1 MKRAVGE
8 TADEVWC
15 PVCENVGW
23 SPIDG
28 DYTCPLCHTV
38 VRMTLTDGIV
48 GYQETQPRA
57 AWRHLVDPD
66 PTPAVNRRPV
76 GATVNQRVVARECLI
91 ALAVF
96 VGSLFV
102 VIPVAA
108 LLMEPSQSVTEFVG
122 NASGF
127 TATLWRVNS
136 SMSRDCGR
144 FFLSRMS
151 LFRSVDRWCGPSR
164 DCAGKVGQ
172 PDAPPTSEV

>member
-127 TATLWRVNS
+127 YSDFVAGELFDEPRLWA
-136 SMSRDCGR
+136 
-144 FFLSRMS
+144 FL
-151 LFRSVDRWCGPSR
+151 LVPYVIIQVGRSVVWSVKRLRG
-164 DCAGKVGQ
+164 
-172 PDAPPTSEV
+172 